1 MARLRA
7 EAEEKQYNHMLTHA
21 STLPI
26 HTLSQTAASQQGYLY
41 PPLPSKEEDED
52 MTYADI
58 NRQMAL
64 IANVLISIL
73 ACSIG
78 VWKAAWH
85 WDVPSRLALSMASS
99 ILVAAAEVA
108 IYAGYIGR
116 LSEARER
123 ERKKV
128 EVRRVGERWVI
139 EAGGGGD
146 GGGEKKG
153 VEEGNVT
160 MKVDD
165 VLKEGLR
172 LRGKVGKT

>member
-1 MARLRA
+1 
-7 EAEEKQYNHMLTHA
+7 
-21 STLPI
+21 
-26 HTLSQTAASQQGYLY
+26 
-41 PPLPSKEEDED
+41 

-108 IYAGYIGR
+108 IYMGYIGR
-116 LSEARER
+116 LSEAKEK
-123 ERKKV
+123 EKKKV
-128 EVRRVGERWVI
+128 EKRVVGESWII
-139 EAGGGGD
+139 EGGKGGK
-146 GGGEKKG
+146 EKVKMRK
-153 VEEGNVT
+153 EEESVVT
-160 MKVDD
+160 MSVED
-165 VLKEGLR
+165 VLAEGLR
-172 LRGKVGKT
+172 LRAKTAKP

>member
-7 EAEEKQYNHMLTHA
+7 EAEETQYNHMLTHA
-21 STLPI
+21 SASTL
-26 HTLSQTAASQQGYLY
+26 HSLSQTAASQQGYLY
-41 PPLPSKEEDED
+41 PPLPSQTKEEDD

-85 WDVPSRLALSMASS
+85 WDVPSRLALSMATS

-116 LSEARER
+116 LSEAREK
-123 ERKKV
+123 ERAKV

-139 EAGGGGD
+139 EAGGGG
-146 GGGEKKG
+146 KKG
-153 VEEGNVT
+153 SEKVDET
-160 MKVDD
+160 MKVED